1 MEDDII
7 ADAALLMRLH
17 HVALEIV
24 VRLRAG
30 KAADAREHGEGLHTK
45 FAHEAG
51 HALTQDLEGLT
62 AVPYAPVVA
71 FAETHLLW
79 ATPVHR
85 VGAALDIGTQRVF
98 LTQRL
103 GDELAEEGFVVVPE
117 LFIHLLRVALC
128 PAPVLQRFADLI
140 VATPRRH
147 RGVLTQTA
155 DVVHQLTADILQ
167 EGTIARI
174 GGAGEHKVL
183 PDEDTACIRFVVEGI
198 FLVRPPT
205 PDAEHVEVR
214 ASDVVE
220 ELLAVGLRAGREK
233 QGAGDIV
240 RALSEERL
248 PIDTEEEALP
258 VPILLTHQLDRSQPD
273 SALRHVKHTATL
285 TREKL
290 EAGLIAVGLP

>member
-7 ADAALLMRLH
+7 ADTTLLMRLH
-17 HVALEIV
+17 HVTLEIV
-24 VRLRAG
+24 VCLRAG
-30 KAADAREHGEGLHTK
+30 KATDAREHGEGLHTK

-71 FAETHLLW
+71 FTETHLLW
-79 ATPVHR
+79 APPVHR
-85 VGAALDIGTQRVF
+85 VGATLDIGTQGIF

-117 LFIHLLRVALC
+117 LLIHLLRIALC

-155 DVVHQLTADILQ
+155 DVVHQLTVDILQ
-167 EGTIARI
+167 EGAISRI
-174 GGAGEHKVL
+174 GGAGEHEVL
-183 PDEDTACIRFVVEGI
+183 PDEDTTCICFVVEGI

-205 PDAEHVEVR
+205 PHAEHIEVR

-220 ELLAVGLRAGREK
+220 ELLAIGLRASREK

-240 RALSEERL
+240 RALSEEWL
-248 PIDTEEEALP
+248 TIDTEEEALP
-258 VPILLTHQLDRSQPD
+258 VLILLTHELDRSQPD
-273 SALRHVKHTATL
+273 GALRRVQHTATL
-285 TREKL
+285 TFEELK
-290 EAGLIAVGLP
+290 AGLIAVGLA

>member
-1 MEDDII
+1 
-7 ADAALLMRLH
+7 MRLH

-85 VGAALDIGTQRVF
+85 VGATLDIGTQGIF

-103 GDELAEEGFVVVPE
+103 GDELAEKGFVVVPE
-117 LFIHLLRVALC
+117 LLIHFLRIALR

-147 RGVLTQTA
+147 RGVLTQTT
-155 DVVHQLTADILQ
+155 DVVHQLTVDILQ
-167 EGTIARI
+167 EGAIPRI

-183 PDEDTACIRFVVEGI
+183 PDEDTARIGFVVEGI

-248 PIDTEEEALP
+248 TIDAEEEALP
-258 VPILLTHQLDRSQPD
+258 VLILLTHQLERSQPD
-273 SALRHVKHTATL
+273 GALRRVKHTATL
-285 TREKL
+285 TFEELK
-290 EAGLIAVGLP
+290 ACLIAVGLP